1 MSRWGSTGVF
11 DSSQLT
17 AVKQTRNVYANAL
30 AQRTAV
36 DKAGKPFM
44 RIQSASAGEGGPVN
58 GFSIASDTGALNL
71 TQAEFDAIVAQ
82 ETPGPSGP
90 PPFIFTYDG
99 SGGIQ
104 LDISAIPVGYTSL
117 AYILCGGGGGGG
129 GYIAGVSTG
138 AGGGS
143 GGYRTGT
150 LTVSAGKS
158 ISISFGSGG
167 LGGEGAVP
175 PDPTQRGNDG
185 SGTILTYDGT
195 TYTAGGGGGGTQLG
209 GTAGIPVGSA
219 GVDGNAGSNNGKGG
233 TGGGGGG
240 GGGGGSPPIATPP
253 FPYGIK
259 GIGSNGASDGG
270 DGYEAG
276 AGGKGGDGY
285 YRLILT

>member
-90 PPFIFTYDG
+90 SGPPTLTFIFNG
-99 SGGIQ
+99 SGGTP
-104 LDISAIPVGYTSL
+104 LNISTIPAGYTSL
-117 AYILCGGGGGGG
+117 AYFLCGGGGSGGS
-129 GYIAGVSTG
+129 STG
-138 AGGGS
+138 NGAGGGGS
-143 GGYRTGT
+143 GGYLAATVS
-150 LTVSAGKS
+150 VSAGQA
-158 ISISFGSGG
+158 ISIVFGTGG
-167 LGGEGAVP
+167 QGGPSTGAAGN
-175 PDPTQRGNDG
+175 PTV
-185 SGTILTYDGT
+185 LTVNSVQF
-195 TYTAGGGGGGTQLG
+195 TAGGGGFGGTVDVNGDG
-209 GTAGIPVGSA
+209 GDGGAGGSPSGSGQA
-219 GVDGNAGSNNGKGG
+219 GYNNPGVNEGGNGGS
-233 TGGGGGG
+233 GGGGGG
-240 GGGGGSPPIATPP
+240 GGG
-253 FPYGIK
+253 
-259 GIGSNGASDGG
+259 
-270 DGYEAG
+270 
-276 AGGKGGDGY
+276 AGGQVGSGGGGANNATTGDDGSLDDSRIGGNGGNGY